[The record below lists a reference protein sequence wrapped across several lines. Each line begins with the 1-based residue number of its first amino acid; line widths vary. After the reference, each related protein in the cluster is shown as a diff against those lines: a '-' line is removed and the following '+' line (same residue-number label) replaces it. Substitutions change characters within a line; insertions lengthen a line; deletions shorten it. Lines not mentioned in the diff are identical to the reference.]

1 MNNQKGSSKFS
12 FWELSLVLWGL
23 KTEDILKS
31 LAIQMR
37 LYHVLQDLQAL
48 TLMGSTREN
57 LAPNSLA
64 VLGLNSR
71 IYINHKK

>member
-48 TLMGSTREN
+48 TLVGSTREN
-57 LAPNSLA
+57 LA
-64 VLGLNSR
+64 VLGLNNR